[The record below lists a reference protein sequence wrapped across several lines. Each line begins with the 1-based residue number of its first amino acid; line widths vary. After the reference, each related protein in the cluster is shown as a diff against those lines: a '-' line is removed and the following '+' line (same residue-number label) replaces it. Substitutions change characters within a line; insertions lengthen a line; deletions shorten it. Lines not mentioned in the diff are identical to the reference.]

1 MELSE
6 LQSLCQFTLQD
17 FNLCMFYEPP
27 HQLTGNP
34 HIDDLDSG
42 DDCSADPGDPLSF
55 LYLDNDI
62 VFKIVCCLICTIH
75 LLEKNGNLK
84 QQSLGTKKFSRCSVY
99 NLVEWKMNRLETRL
113 SGL

>member
-27 HQLTGNP
+27 HQFIPNL
-34 HIDDLDSG
+34 HIDGLDSR
-42 DDCSADPGDPLSF
+42 DDCTADSGAPMSF
-55 LYLDNDI
+55 LYLDNNI

-75 LLEKNGNLK
+75 LLEKNGNYSNG
-84 QQSLGTKKFSRCSVY
+84 QSALTA
-99 NLVEWKMNRLETRL
+99 ETVR
-113 SGL
+113 